1 MKRFFEKL
9 AKMNTIVFYCVVLLV
24 EILWKTA
31 VLEVLD
37 FYGITEFSQNTA
49 SFEYMKSHFF
59 LIPVFA
65 LSEEIAFRWGPMM
78 WFFGFLTRLKG
89 KLRSKVEEYGI
100 IIIVLTTSIIFGYL
114 HGNVYNIL
122 LQGVGGL
129 LIFIVFLRSFYGGRT
144 TEKLEESEGAE
155 LLMFKPLMSSTI
167 YHTLFNVTVLVL
179 NL

>member
-31 VLEVLD
+31 VLEV
-37 FYGITEFSQNTA
+37 FHSYGITEFSQNTT
-49 SFEYMKSHFF
+49 SFDYMKSHFF

-65 LSEEIAFRWGPMM
+65 LFEEIAFRWGPMM
-78 WFFGFLTRLKG
+78 WFFGFLRLKG
-89 KLRSKVEEYGI
+89 KISSKVEKYGI

-122 LQGVGGL
+122 LQGVGGM
-129 LIFIVFLRSFYGGRT
+129 LIFMVFLRSFYGGRT
-144 TEKLEESEGAE
+144 TEKLEESKGAE